1 VYVWAKEVRLGVG
14 LKLNW
19 TLVRLSIWFSP
30 NYARDQLPR
39 YPSATLG
46 RDRDMACNQ

>member
-1 VYVWAKEVRLGVG
+1 MYVWVKEVRLGVG

-19 TLVRLSIWFSP
+19 TLLSMWFSP
-30 NYARDQLPR
+30 NYARDPLPR

-46 RDRDMACNQ
+46 RDRDMACKQ